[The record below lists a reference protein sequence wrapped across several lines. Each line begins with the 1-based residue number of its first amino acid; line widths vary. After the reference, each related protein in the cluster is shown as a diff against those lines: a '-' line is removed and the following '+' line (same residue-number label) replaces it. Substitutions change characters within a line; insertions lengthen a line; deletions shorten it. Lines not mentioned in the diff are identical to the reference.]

1 MMKMLYTLTQA
12 ELNDYYYH
20 LTADTI
26 PSGSYDG
33 FAWSKTLPINFLNR
47 FWKGKVFTGHTV
59 RNKIIGRQLVEGVV
73 SLVGVEIL
81 IDYPQLRVQDRLR
94 QITTSPEMYLGRMN
108 LRSHDINFTLTRSV
122 E

>member
-1 MMKMLYTLTQA
+1 MKMLYTLSQA

-33 FAWSKTLPINFLNR
+33 FAWSKTLPINFMNR

-59 RNKIIGRQLVEGVV
+59 RNKIIGRQMIEGVV
-73 SLVGVEIL
+73 SLVGIEIL
-81 IDYPQLRVQDRLR
+81 IDYPQLHVQDRLR
-94 QITTSPEMYLGRMN
+94 QINGDSYLGRMN
-108 LRSHDINFTLTRSV
+108 LRGHIVNFTLVRSV
-122 E
+122 K